1 MLRAVVSVFGQD
13 QKGVV
18 ARVATWL
25 SEHGA
30 NILDL
35 EQQVASGRFLMD
47 MLVDLSEMEMTLD
60 ELIPALIEEGAAIGM
75 TVKVALQQAG
85 QTQPKVAL
93 LCTKERHCL
102 DELIERARHHAYRGE
117 LVCVLGNHPDL
128 EPVAEEAGLP
138 FEWEAS
144 KNRKAEHFAWL
155 LDRLAHY
162 GADLVVLARYMQI
175 LPPEVVQAYPSRII
189 NIHPSLLPQFPGPRP
204 YHRAW
209 EAGVRVAGCTA
220 HYVTEDLD
228 EGPII
233 LQDVFGIDVGR
244 DSAEDVRAKVS
255 SVDQLPIFIVRP
267 LGADAAVL
275 NVLHTKEDVLVRT
288 SALTTDGEMISGESI
303 VNGPLLRQVDGKMQE
318 SDEIFAVQ
326 SAFNG
331 EGIDNLKRIIIEFRR
346 TEWIPFPDVAENP
359 AD

>member
-1 MLRAVVSVFGQD
+1 MVKAVVSVLGQD

-18 ARVATWL
+18 ARFATYL
-25 SEHGA
+25 SERGA

-60 ELIPALIEEGAAIGM
+60 ELIPDLMAQGKAIGM
-75 TVKVALQQAG
+75 TVKVALQQPG
-85 QTQPKVAL
+85 DLQPKVAL
-93 LCTKERHCL
+93 LVTRERHCL
-102 DELIERARHHAYRGE
+102 DELIERARHDAYRGR

-128 EPVAEEAGLP
+128 QAVAEAAGLP
-138 FEWEAS
+138 FEWEPS
-144 KNRKAEHFAWL
+144 KDRKAEHFDWL
-155 LDRLAHY
+155 MKRLAHY

-175 LPPEVVQAYPSRII
+175 LPPAMVQAYPSRII
-189 NIHPSLLPQFPGPRP
+189 NIHPSLLPNFPGPRP

-244 DSAEDVRAKVS
+244 DTAEDVRAKGQKLEGRILAEAVGMHL
-255 SVDQLPIFIVRP
+255 DQ
-267 LGADAAVL
+267 
-275 NVLHTKEDVLVRT
+275 KLV
-288 SALTTDGEMISGESI
+288 
-303 VNGPLLRQVDGKMQE
+303 VVDGKVVFRPGLTALLGE
-318 SDEIFAVQ
+318 R
-326 SAFNG
+326 SA
-331 EGIDNLKRIIIEFRR
+331 
-346 TEWIPFPDVAENP
+346 
-359 AD
+359 